1 MRFQERTAMLQ
12 EEGPRWSSG
21 PLGKLGGQE
30 ARGATS
36 MESTF
41 TFQLGGFSGL
51 RYEKKN
57 LFDMFLLTL
66 VSRETFSFQGL
77 GDLS

>member
-1 MRFQERTAMLQ
+1 MLQ
-12 EEGPRWSSG
+12 EEGPGWSSG

-57 LFDMFLLTL
+57 YLIC
-66 VSRETFSFQGL
+66 SF
-77 GDLS
+77 